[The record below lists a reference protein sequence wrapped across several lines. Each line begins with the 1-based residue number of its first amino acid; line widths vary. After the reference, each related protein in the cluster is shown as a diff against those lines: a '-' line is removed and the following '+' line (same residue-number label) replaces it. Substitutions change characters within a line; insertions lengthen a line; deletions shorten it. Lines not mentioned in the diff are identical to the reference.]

1 MLLAYVGP
9 ETVLPLTSTLAAVL
23 GVVLMFGRQ
32 AGRLAL
38 GVCRRVVSGGNDRA
52 SAPHRPPASKLRRE
66 ARQAE
71 RVAS

>member
-32 AGRLAL
+32 AGRLVL
-38 GVCRRVVSGGNDRA
+38 GACRRVVSGRSDRA
-52 SAPHRPPASKLRRE
+52 SVPHRPSAAKLRRE

-71 RVAS
+71 QVAS